1 MKYLADTLIKLLAS
15 ILIVIIL
22 SVLTFILI
30 SDQQKSNVLRLVAR
44 TIINDKNFQ
53 IQNLSIDT
61 KKKILSLYDTSFKI
75 GDGKIMLPAID
86 IKYASWDQEI
96 DISFKKVLID
106 DKSIDLNFLLK
117 SPNFWSIKHQ
127 WSLFASNE
135 ESKCSIDSQNST
147 IKISQCYFKYDTTY
161 LNISGNIV
169 KNQKIEISSDFDNL
183 PLDSYKFIKPFAK
196 SHKVS
201 EFFDYYVQE
210 GNISGSLNINLDL
223 NQQELKEENL
233 SGHINLTN
241 GVFKYDPDFPTVEKI
256 NAEVT
261 IKGREVKSKI
271 SNAHSGGAD
280 AKGGSI
286 YFAWQGE
293 KDSKIII
300 DVDIKAHAKDINNF
314 LLPENKKQLK
324 KQGIDFTTSLGSID
338 AKINV
343 TVPLREG
350 TENSWQIDG
359 NINNFSLGIAKE
371 KIMLSKADL
380 KVSLDDKHLSSTGYG
395 NINGYYTKIK
405 YEQDIPYTHS
415 KIDCDL
421 DLTKTDDQNGMLM
434 ASGEAILKIHF
445 EDLNDK
451 KNITVTSDLTKAK
464 IILNQKSVETRI
476 GEKLTLN
483 ASSSDNL
490 DTLDIKLTGS
500 GPLAL
505 TGKYNFEKDTLSNI
519 VFNSKYIKNF
529 TGFSQFLKDKIVIN
543 GQVHTFDMS
552 EQDLMGA
559 TAVSRSALSLD
570 VKINNLILKN
580 DLTLNNCA
588 IMMQCN
594 KDRCTQSNIVASVG
608 EQNVEAKLVS
618 STGEE
623 QEWVVSTSNA
633 GALLKALG
641 LYKNVNKGNMSLN
654 ISMKKP
660 PKDSNN
666 NAPLMKGNV
675 TIKNFYALK
684 TPILTKI
691 VSLTSIP
698 GLVNLIT
705 ADIKFQKL
713 DATFNVLNN
722 VINVLD
728 CNVAG
733 SSFDFMAKGAIDMN
747 KRKIILK
754 GAVVPSLYGLN
765 SLIKV
770 VPIINTLLNRKKVK
784 GIIIA
789 PFSIE
794 ETY

>member
-15 ILIVIIL
+15 ILIVFIL
-22 SVLTFILI
+22 SALTFILI
-30 SDQQKSNVLRLVAR
+30 SDQQKSTVLRLVAR
-44 TIINDKNFQ
+44 TVINDKNFQ
-53 IQNLSIDT
+53 IQNITIDT
-61 KKKILSLYDTSFKI
+61 KRKILSLYNTSFEI
-75 GDGKIMLPAID
+75 GDGKITLPAID
-86 IKYASWDQEI
+86 IKYEAWDQAL
-96 DISFKKVLID
+96 DISFQKVLVD
-106 DKSIDLNFLLK
+106 GKSIDLNFLFK

-135 ESKCSIDSQNST
+135 TSKCSIDSQNST
-147 IKISQCYFKYDTTY
+147 IKISQCYFKYDTTR

-201 EFFDYYVQE
+201 EFFDYYVQG

-223 NQQELKEENL
+223 NQQELKEENI
-233 SGHINLTN
+233 SGHIDLTN
-241 GVFKYDPDFPTVEKI
+241 GTFRYDPDFPVVDQI
-256 NAEVT
+256 NAEVI
-261 IKGREVKSKI
+261 IKGGEIRSKI

-280 AKGGSI
+280 TKGGTV
-286 YFAWQGE
+286 YFTWEGE
-293 KDSKIII
+293 KDSKITI
-300 DVDIKAHAKDINNF
+300 DVDIKAHAKDIKNF

-324 KQGIDFTTSLGSID
+324 QQGIDLTTSLGEID
-338 AKINV
+338 AKLNV
-343 TVPLREG
+343 IVPLQEG

-359 NINNFSLGIAKE
+359 NIKNFSLGIAKE

-380 KVSLDDKHLSSTGYG
+380 NVSLVDKHLSANGHG
-395 NINGYYTKIK
+395 NINGYYSKLK
-405 YEQDIPYTHS
+405 YEQDIPYTYS

-421 DLTKTDDQNGMLM
+421 DLTKTNDQNGMLM
-434 ASGEAILKIHF
+434 ASGDAILKIHY

-464 IILNQKSVETRI
+464 IILNQQSVETRI
-476 GEKLTLN
+476 GEKLTLTAN
-483 ASSSDNL
+483 SSDNL

-505 TGKYNFEKDTLSNI
+505 TGRYNFEKSTLNNI
-519 VFNSKYIKNF
+519 VFNSKHIKNF
-529 TGFSQFLKDKIVIN
+529 TGSSQLLRDKIIIN
-543 GQVHTFDMS
+543 GQIQTFDMS
-552 EQDLMGA
+552 QYDLMGA

-570 VKINNLILKN
+570 LKINNLILKN

-608 EQNVEAKLVS
+608 EQSVEAKLVS
-618 STGEE
+618 STSDE

-641 LYKNVNKGNMSLN
+641 LYKNVNKGNMLLN
-654 ISMKKP
+654 ISIKKP
-660 PKDSNN
+660 PKNSNN
-666 NAPLMKGNV
+666 NVPLMKGDV
-675 TIKNFYALK
+675 TIENFWALK

-691 VSLTSIP
+691 ISFTSIP
-698 GLVNLIT
+698 GLVNLLT

-713 DATFNVLNN
+713 EATFNVLNN

-733 SSFDFMAKGAIDMN
+733 STFDFMAKGAIDMN

-754 GAVVPSLYGLN
+754 GAVVPSIYGLN

-770 VPIINTLLNRKKVK
+770 VPIISTLLNRKKVK